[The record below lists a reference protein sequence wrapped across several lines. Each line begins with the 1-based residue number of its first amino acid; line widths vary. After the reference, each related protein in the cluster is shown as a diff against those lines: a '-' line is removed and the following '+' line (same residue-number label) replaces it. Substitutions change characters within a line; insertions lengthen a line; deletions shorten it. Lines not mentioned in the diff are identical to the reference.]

1 MTIRVDKKMREKID
15 IKKITVKENKYV
27 YVADGK
33 NVYGTLIDDKYCDVS
48 GIKLDK
54 PKEIDY
60 ISICKRLDLFNA
72 ALYLIESKL
81 DNLIERFDGSQ
92 NKKT

>member
-15 IKKITVKENKYV
+15 IKKINVKENRYI
-27 YVADGK
+27 YSADGK
-33 NVYGTLIDDKYCDVS
+33 NVFRTLIDDKYCDVS

-60 ISICKRLDLFNA
+60 ISICKRLEVIEDKLD
-72 ALYLIESKL
+72 YLIKKY
-81 DNLIERFDGSQ
+81 DN
-92 NKKT
+92 N

>member
-60 ISICKRLDLFNA
+60 ISICKRLER
-72 ALYLIESKL
+72 IESKL
-81 DNLIERFDGSQ
+81 DNLI
-92 NKKT
+92 KKYDNN

>member
-1 MTIRVDKKMREKID
+1 MTIKVNKKMREKID
-15 IKKITVKENKYV
+15 IKKITVKENKYI

-33 NVYGTLIDDKYCDVS
+33 NVYRTLIDDKYCDVS

-60 ISICKRLDLFNA
+60 ISICKRLERIEDKLD
-72 ALYLIESKL
+72 YLIKRY
-81 DNLIERFDGSQ
+81 DN
-92 NKKT
+92 N

>member
-1 MTIRVDKKMREKID
+1 MRERVDAKKID
-15 IKKITVKENKYV
+15 IKESKYI
-27 YVADGK
+27 YEADGK
-33 NVYGTLIDDKYCDVS
+33 NVYGTLIEDKYCDVS

-92 NKKT
+92 YKKT

>member
-15 IKKITVKENKYV
+15 IKKINVKENRYI
-27 YVADGK
+27 YSADGK
-33 NVYGTLIDDKYCDVS
+33 NVFRTLIDDKYCDVS

-60 ISICKRLDLFNA
+60 ISICKRLEV
-72 ALYLIESKL
+72 IEDKL
-81 DNLIERFDGSQ
+81 DELIKRYDS
-92 NKKT
+92 N

>member
-1 MTIRVDKKMREKID
+1 MTIKVNKKMREKID
-15 IKKITVKENKYV
+15 IKKITVKENKYI

-33 NVYGTLIDDKYCDVS
+33 NVYRTLIDDKYCDVS

-60 ISICKRLDLFNA
+60 ISICKRLER
-72 ALYLIESKL
+72 IESKL

-92 NKKT
+92 NKKYDNN

>member
-1 MTIRVDKKMREKID
+1 MTVRVDKQMRERID
-15 IKKITVKENKYV
+15 IEKISVKENRYI
-27 YVADGK
+27 YESDGK
-33 NVYGTLIDDKYCDVS
+33 NVYRTLIDDKYCDVS

-60 ISICKRLDLFNA
+60 ISIYQKLE
-72 ALYLIESKL
+72 LIEDKL

-92 NKKT
+92 NKKI

>member
-1 MTIRVDKKMREKID
+1 MRERIEAKKID
-15 IKKITVKENKYV
+15 IKENKYI
-27 YVADGK
+27 YESDGK
-33 NVYGTLIDDKYCDVS
+33 NVYRTLIEDKYCDVS

-81 DNLIERFDGSQ
+81 DYLI
-92 NKKT
+92 KKYDNN

>member
-1 MTIRVDKKMREKID
+1 MREKID
-15 IKKITVKENKYV
+15 IKKITVKENKYI

-33 NVYGTLIDDKYCDVS
+33 NVYRTLIDDKYCDVS

-60 ISICKRLDLFNA
+60 ISICKRLERIEDKLD
-72 ALYLIESKL
+72 YLIKRY
-81 DNLIERFDGSQ
+81 DN
-92 NKKT
+92 N